1 MREHKIERNLLEK
14 MGAEFTET
22 MERSKEQSMLMQ
34 QAARQS
40 HFDKNYKKH

>member
-14 MGAEFTET
+14 MGDEFVELTE
-22 MERSKEQSMLMQ
+22 RAKEQSMLMQ

-40 HFDKNYKKH
+40 HFDKNYKKQ